1 MRTKPGAASVLTRR
15 AALAGTAALIA
26 APALAEECRIGPPPH
41 DRGPAVWMG
50 MDQIELDAAYDQLAY
65 APLGNPYGPNGRAA
79 LELMELA

>member
-1 MRTKPGAASVLTRR
+1 MRTKPEAASVLTRR

-50 MDQIELDAAYDQLAY
+50 MDQIELDTAYDQLAY